1 MVPKTYPPMC
11 RYCCSCMPRTGIDA
25 TQDMS
30 QLGGRS
36 ACYDAAAAMEALC
49 CAPELDIANGAC
61 NGLMAAGG
69 PAHLVR
75 VGAGAGGSIAMV
87 ATAAH
92 CRGSGRAPAR
102 RGAGPRWLLVIGGSL
117 CPYVVVILRQGDV
130 LGSYGAIPRVQQEQ
144 QGLDGGLA
152 RHP

>member
-1 MVPKTYPPMC
+1 
-11 RYCCSCMPRTGIDA
+11 
-25 TQDMS
+25 MS

-75 VGAGAGGSIAMV
+75 VGAGGGERRGRGAAGKHRSTQYSWLLGEDDKVYSWRI
-87 ATAAH
+87 
-92 CRGSGRAPAR
+92 CRAP
-102 RGAGPRWLLVIGGSL
+102 GSCL
-117 CPYVVVILRQGDV
+117 KQM
-130 LGSYGAIPRVQQEQ
+130 
-144 QGLDGGLA
+144 
-152 RHP
+152 